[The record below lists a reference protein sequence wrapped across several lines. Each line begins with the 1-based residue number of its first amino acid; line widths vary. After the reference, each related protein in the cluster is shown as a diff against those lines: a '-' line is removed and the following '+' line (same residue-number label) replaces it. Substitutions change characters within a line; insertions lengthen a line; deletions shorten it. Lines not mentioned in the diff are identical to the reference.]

1 MIGRGGTKPC
11 DRLNRYQ
18 LKVVVWLKM
27 YRILR
32 KAQYWTNSPENW
44 IFSWQSAVAFGPDRL
59 WKLLQR
65 EWDLWAIN
73 PEKFFHWHEEFLWI
87 WIRVLTLDYLC
98 GYYMSCHKSSTASHY
113 KMKHATLQTSERKH
127 PQQYTPERAC
137 QWASSERTHPPR
149 SPQYTAPCLLDS
161 SLVLLLGMLADTAVG

>member
-73 PEKFFHWHEEFLWI
+73 PEKFFHWHTEFLWI
-87 WIRVLTLDYLC
+87 WIKVLTLDYLC

-113 KMKHATLQTSERKH
+113 KMKHIYKPLNISSHSNALRSELVSEPVLSTH
-127 PQQYTPERAC
+127 IHHAAC
-137 QWASSERTHPPR
+137 NIR
-149 SPQYTAPCLLDS
+149 LLVYWT
-161 SLVLLLGMLADTAVG
+161 VL